1 VSAELEGKVLLQ
13 ALDPV
18 FASTHPLRHVARYG
32 ERSSKGRTASDFDPQ
47 VLDELRSLGYIQ

>member
-1 VSAELEGKVLLQ
+1 VMAR

-18 FASTHPLRHVARYG
+18 FASTHPVRHVARYG
-32 ERSSKGRTASDFDPQ
+32 TRSPKSRAASDFDPQ